1 MDKEEAGIMA
11 IDLNPKQRETG
22 KANFQQVAG
31 DLTRRGFMKSMGVGA
46 SVAAASPLVYF
57 GYKSIG
63 KPVKAALIGGG
74 DEGGIL
80 VGAHNPDFLK
90 FVAIADIR
98 PYNRERIMKG
108 DPKVPLRPGFNKL
121 YGPESK
127 DIAIYDDYRKILD
140 NKDIEAVVIATPLST
155 HAKIAIDCMRA
166 GKHVLCEKL
175 MAWNISQCKKMI
187 QVAKETGRI
196 LSIGHQRHYSMLY
209 AHAHEILEAGILGE
223 VRHIRALWHRNNS
236 WPFRDESAAG
246 YKLAE
251 GYAQPHFRDGWY
263 PPIYDI
269 DEKELKGKTEEHG
282 FKSVEEL
289 VRWRLYNETGG
300 GLMAELGSHQMD
312 ACSIFLGKVH
322 PLAVTGVGGKFFYG
336 PGRNDRE
343 SDDSIFITYEFPGP
357 NHPLGKNKGK
367 DSDDIVVVTYSSL
380 NTNSFESY
388 GECVMGSRG
397 SMVVEQEQSIYLYT
411 ERDPNK
417 KATDARSTEVSV
429 TTGPGGKPAM
439 EASSTW
445 GPGAGPPAAGGGA
458 PAAGGPGAAVSRGYK
473 EEMEDFAYCIR
484 EWDSKLGYEKDPAGR
499 FKQRLPRCHGE
510 VAMADAIIALTA
522 NLSMKSR
529 QRIEFNENWFKGDA
543 PEVPDKDTKPRL
555 NVT

>member
-1 MDKEEAGIMA
+1 MA

-80 VGAHNPDFLK
+80 VGAHNSDFLK
-90 FVAIADIR
+90 FVAVADIR

-269 DEKELKGKTEEHG
+269 DEKELKGKTEGHG

>member
-1 MDKEEAGIMA
+1 
-11 IDLNPKQRETG
+11 
-22 KANFQQVAG
+22 
-31 DLTRRGFMKSMGVGA
+31 
-46 SVAAASPLVYF
+46 
-57 GYKSIG
+57 
-63 KPVKAALIGGG
+63 
-74 DEGGIL
+74 
-80 VGAHNPDFLK
+80 
-90 FVAIADIR
+90 
-98 PYNRERIMKG
+98 
-108 DPKVPLRPGFNKL
+108 
-121 YGPESK
+121 
-127 DIAIYDDYRKILD
+127 
-140 NKDIEAVVIATPLST
+140 
-155 HAKIAIDCMRA
+155 
-166 GKHVLCEKL
+166 

-269 DEKELKGKTEEHG
+269 DEKELKGKTEGHG

>member
-1 MDKEEAGIMA
+1 MA

-46 SVAAASPLVYF
+46 SVAAVSPLVYF

-90 FVAIADIR
+90 FVAVADIR

-121 YGPESK
+121 YGPEAK
-127 DIAIYDDYRKILD
+127 DIAVYDDYKKILD
-140 NKDIEAVVIATPLST
+140 NKEIEAVVIATPLST

-269 DEKELKGKTEEHG
+269 DEKELKGKTDAHG

-312 ACSIFLGKVH
+312 ACSIFLGKVQ

-357 NHPLGKNKGK
+357 NHPRGKNKGK

-380 NTNSFESY
+380 NTNSFEAY

-397 SMVVEQEQSIYLYT
+397 SMVVEQEQSIYLYN

-445 GPGAGPPAAGGGA
+445 GPGGGPPAAAGGA

-484 EWDSKLGYEKDPAGR
+484 EWDAKLGYEKDAAGR
-499 FKQRLPRCHGE
+499 FRQRLPRCHGE

-522 NLSMKSR
+522 NLSMKNR
-529 QRIEFNENWFKGDA
+529 QRIEFNENWFKGDNA
-543 PEVPDKDTKPRL
+543 EVPDKDTKPRI

>member
-1 MDKEEAGIMA
+1 MA

-90 FVAIADIR
+90 FVAVADIR

-236 WPFRDESAAG
+236 WPFRDESVAG